1 MAVKAH
7 CDVCE
12 KQVQPE
18 AVPINNIF
26 YLLLTFVSLGFGAI
40 LWVLAAMSS
49 NEKYRCP
56 ICKATMTA
64 ARKEAYEAERE
75 ASKAKAKEVA
85 AADKEH
91 KKMHGLPW
99 FWPPYRLVLLAF
111 WSGVLIGLGQLEAS
125 NITGPIPWWVYLPL
139 FPILILTLF
148 GLDIMGIRETLRGD
162 WEALLFS
169 VTVWIVGVGGL
180 GFLLDLFYRFLVS
193 AS

>member
-1 MAVKAH
+1 MAIKAH

-40 LWVLAAMSS
+40 LWVIAMMSS
-49 NEKYRCP
+49 NDKYGCP

-64 ARKEAYEAERE
+64 ARKAAYEEDRK
-75 ASKAKAKEVA
+75 ASDAKAKEYA
-85 AADKEH
+85 ASDKEF
-91 KKMHGLPW
+91 KIKYGLPW
-99 FWPPYRLVLLAF
+99 FWPPYRLVLLAL
-111 WSGVLIGLGQLEAS
+111 WSGVLVGLWQVEAS
-125 NITGPIPWWVYLPL
+125 NITGPIPWWVYLPF
-139 FPILILTLF
+139 FPILLFTLF
-148 GLDIMGIRETLRGD
+148 GMDIMGIRETLRGD

-169 VTVWIVGVGGL
+169 VAMWIVGVAGL

-193 AS
+193 VS